1 MANVADTKLYDILG
15 VPPGASENELKKVV
29 GSGMAGQG
37 VRGAGL
43 LGCGGQAA
51 LRGCPRAGAGRGG
64 LKLGGGGGGETGLG
78 WPWAVGP
85 ARPQMQQIKP
95 TPAQTRRERFLPPS
109 AGGRRRPGAPGRLQP
124 ARPSPR
130 GGHHPGKTGWTE
142 ARSAS
147 SPRKRSCPRRGRRL
161 RSRGRAGSR
170 AWREGWGR
178 PRRCL
183 RAVGDVSWVP
193 QEHLPLFLLRP
204 LTRGSLL
211 GCTILWAGN
220 LDVLCPLQE

>member
-29 GSGMAGQG
+29 GSGTAGQG

-43 LGCGGQAA
+43 RGRDGQAA
-51 LRGCPRAGAGRGG
+51 LRGCPRAGAGPSGP
-64 LKLGGGGGGETGLG
+64 KLGGGGGETGLG

-95 TPAQTRRERFLPPS
+95 TPAQTAEERFLPLFP
-109 AGGRRRPGAPGRLQP
+109 GGRRRPGAPGRQHP
-124 ARPSPR
+124 ARPSPH

-142 ARSAS
+142 AHSAS
-147 SPRKRSCPRRGRRL
+147 RPRERSCPRRGSRRRVRIGARFRVWL
-161 RSRGRAGSR
+161 
-170 AWREGWGR
+170 EGWGR

-183 RAVGDVSWVP
+183 RAVEDVSWVP
-193 QEHLPLFLLRP
+193 RPLEHLPLFLLRSP
-204 LTRGSLL
+204 TCGSL
-211 GCTILWAGN
+211 G
-220 LDVLCPLQE
+220 VLFCGQVT